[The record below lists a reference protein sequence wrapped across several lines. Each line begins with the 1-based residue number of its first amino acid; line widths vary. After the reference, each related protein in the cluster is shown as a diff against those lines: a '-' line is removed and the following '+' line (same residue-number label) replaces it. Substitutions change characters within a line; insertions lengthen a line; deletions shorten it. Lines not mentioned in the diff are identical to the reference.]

1 MRQHARAAHTMRAA
15 VIGGQLEEAR
25 RAASQIASDEW
36 TPHLQLNYSLYV
48 SAVRSAARAVQTS
61 KSLADAAE
69 GLGELGATCAACH
82 RNVGAPSRSWAVATG
97 EVGNLRMA
105 AHARAEQALWDG
117 LVNSSDASWSS
128 GARELL
134 EAPELDSDDEEM
146 SLLARRTRDQAREAA
161 TATSTRG
168 DVYGRIVATCSS
180 CHRLNP
186 RTP

>member
-1 MRQHARAAHTMRAA
+1 MRQHARAARTMRAA

-36 TPHLQLNYSLYV
+36 TPRLQLEHSLYV
-48 SAVRSAARAVQTS
+48 SAVRSAAQAVQAST
-61 KSLADAAE
+61 SLADAAE
-69 GLGELGATCAACH
+69 GLGEVGATCAACH
-82 RNVGAPSRSWAVATG
+82 RNVGAPSRSWAVATS
-97 EVGNLRMA
+97 EVGNVRMA

-134 EAPELDSDDEEM
+134 EAPELDSDDDEM
-146 SLLARRTRDQAREAA
+146 SLLARRARDQAREAA
-161 TATSTRG
+161 SATGTRG

-180 CHRLNP
+180 CHRLNA